1 MDLLSKA
8 QFDALLS
15 SGETPCVSIYLPTHP
30 GGSEQDRIRWKNVL
44 AKAEE
49 RLATAAG
56 LSSSRAKAFLRPA
69 YALSEDAT
77 FWKHASD
84 GLAYFLSP
92 GKAHAFRLPE
102 AFSERV
108 NVGERFQIKPLL
120 PLLSDTARFYL
131 LALSQNQVR
140 LWHCSAQKCEEVELR
155 GVPKNIAEALR
166 SHDAD
171 EPLVFHTHP
180 ATGLGRSG
188 TIFHGHGVGID
199 DAKDDLLHYFQL
211 IDRGL
216 HHYLREETAPLVL
229 AGVEYLWPLYREANT
244 YPHLCEGGVAGN
256 ADESNIR
263 ELYSRARKRV
273 KPNFAE
279 SLTKALAL
287 YAQLAG
293 TGRTSNDV
301 GGLVSEAQRGAV
313 EVLFV
318 GLDREVW
325 GTWNGTSSDVAV
337 HAKAQTG
344 DEELLNRA
352 AIDVLAHGGAVH
364 VVPAAEMPDGAPL
377 AGIYWL
383 PEHGKK
389 R

>member
-1 MDLLSKA
+1 
-8 QFDALLS
+8 
-15 SGETPCVSIYLPTHP
+15 LPTHS
-30 GGSEQDRIRWKNVL
+30 GGSEQDRIRWKNLL
-44 AKAEE
+44 ARAEE

-69 YALSEDAT
+69 YALAEDGL
-77 FWKHASD
+77 FWQHASD

-92 GKAHAFRLPE
+92 GQANAFRLPE
-102 AFSERV
+102 AFGERV
-108 NVGERFQIKPLL
+108 FVGERFHIRPLL
-120 PLLSDTARFYL
+120 PLLSDTQRFYL

-155 GVPKNIAEALR
+155 GVPQNIAEALR

-180 ATGLGRSG
+180 SAGLGRSG

-199 DAKDDLLHYFQL
+199 DAKDDLLHYFRL

-216 HHYLREETAPLVL
+216 HHYLHEETAPLIL

-244 YPHLCEGGVAGN
+244 YPHLWDGGVAGN
-256 ADESNIR
+256 ADESTIR
-263 ELYSRARKRV
+263 ELYVRARKLV
-273 KPNFAE
+273 KPSFAE
-279 SLTKALAL
+279 SLTKSLAL
-287 YAQLAG
+287 FAQLAG

-301 GGLVSEAQRGAV
+301 GNLVSAAQRGAV
-313 EVLFV
+313 EALFV
-318 GLDREVW
+318 AQDCEVW
-325 GTWNGTSSDVAV
+325 GSWNETSRDVFV
-337 HAKAQTG
+337 HAHAQPG
-344 DEELLNRA
+344 DDELLNRA
-352 AIDVLAHGGAVH
+352 ATGVLAHGGTVH
-364 VVPAAEMPDGAPL
+364 VVPAAEMPDGVPL

-383 PEHGKK
+383 PGHGKK